1 MLNNYDIK
9 LRIFRRSPRIRFSIF
24 YQIFGIS
31 GSKMPFCVCADFLV
45 RWYLFFSCCVFLGPK
60 YLFFTYVFPRK
71 SGEPTWPGKLVEG
84 CYMYIYIIS
93 LITYIYENIGTVT
106 KCLIPFTMMICR
118 DPQSEPLQHKWLMTS
133 FSHNPDVCIKFHSIH
148 KNICPSAHK
157 IQEET
162 LN

>member
-1 MLNNYDIK
+1 MKWYDMLWK
-9 LRIFRRSPRIRFSIF
+9 WT
-24 YQIFGIS
+24 
-31 GSKMPFCVCADFLV
+31 LV
-45 RWYLFFSCCVFLGPK
+45 NDEMMEVDGMNLGVF
-60 YLFFTYVFPRK
+60 V
-71 SGEPTWPGKLVEG
+71 SS
-84 CYMYIYIIS
+84 YMYTYIIA

-133 FSHNPDVCIKFHSIH
+133 FSHNTDDCIKFHSIH